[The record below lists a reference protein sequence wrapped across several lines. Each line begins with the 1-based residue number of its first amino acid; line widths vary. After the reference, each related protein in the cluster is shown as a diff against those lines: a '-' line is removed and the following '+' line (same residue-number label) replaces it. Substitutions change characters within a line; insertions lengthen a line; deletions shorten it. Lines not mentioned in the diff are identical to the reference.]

1 MKDKPEISRPLPL
14 AVQRVSTDLKL
25 AGNIGFWF
33 QLVLGVV
40 SAVILLLAGAGSQD
54 QASSGI
60 GFGLFSAACGLVALA
75 IAIYFSFRY
84 TGIAKQLR
92 DPDPAKRP
100 NKIDTI
106 KVIKIGLMVNLTGML
121 LTIVGAEA
129 IVGIVLDKSL
139 KNPPGALANLDP
151 SNLVNSIDLLVI
163 QANTNTIFAHFAG
176 IISSLTLLNRISR

>member
-14 AVQRVSTDLKL
+14 AVQRVSTDLTW

-54 QASSGI
+54 QASAGI

-151 SNLVNSIDLLVI
+151 SKLVNSIDLLVI